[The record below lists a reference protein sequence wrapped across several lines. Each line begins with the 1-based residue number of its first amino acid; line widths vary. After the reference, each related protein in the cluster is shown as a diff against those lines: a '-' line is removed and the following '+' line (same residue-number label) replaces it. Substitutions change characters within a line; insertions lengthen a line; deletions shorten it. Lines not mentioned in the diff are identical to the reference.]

1 VAAGLPTRWV
11 ARWAVRAAIRE
22 NGVAMLI
29 LMHAHASREEIDGV
43 MRHVREHGYEPIE
56 LPGADRIAI
65 GVLGS
70 NPRSIRDN
78 VVGLPG
84 VVDAVPVSKP
94 YKMVGLEWHPGRSV
108 VSVGSAQFGGAEF
121 VVAAGPCAIESET
134 QVLETARA
142 VRGAGGTVLRG
153 GAYKPRTSPY
163 AFRGL
168 GVAGLEMLARA
179 REETGLPVVTE
190 VLTPGDVEVVAAW
203 ADMLQVGTRN
213 AQNYSL
219 LEAVGQ
225 AGKPV
230 MLKRG
235 MSNTVEEWLLSAE
248 YVLSQ
253 GNPDVVLCERGIRS
267 FETATRNTL
276 DLSAVPL
283 VRSLSHLPIVV
294 DPSHATGHRH
304 LVGPMALAALA
315 CGADGLLIE
324 VHPNPDEAL
333 SDGPQSLTLDGF
345 SSLMSELR
353 RIAPAVHRELAP
365 AAVR

>member
-1 VAAGLPTRWV
+1 
-11 ARWAVRAAIRE
+11 
-22 NGVAMLI
+22 MLI
-29 LMHAHASREEIDGV
+29 LMHAHATRAEIEGV
-43 MRHVREHGYEPIE
+43 MQHVRGHGYDPVE
-56 LPGADRIAI
+56 LPGTDRIAI

-70 NPRSIRDN
+70 HPASIRDN

-84 VVDAVPVSKP
+84 VVDAIPVSKP
-94 YKMVGLEWHPGRSV
+94 YKMVGLEWHPSRTV
-108 VSVGSAQFGGAEF
+108 VQVGTAAFGGPEF
-121 VVAAGPCAIESET
+121 VVAAGPCAIEDET
-134 QVLETARA
+134 QVLTTARSVVA
-142 VRGAGGTVLRG
+142 SGALLLRG

-179 REETGLPVVTE
+179 RAETGLPVVTE
-190 VLTPGDVEVVAAW
+190 VLTPADVSVVAEW

-213 AQNYSL
+213 AQNFSL
-219 LEAVGQ
+219 LEAVGE

-230 MLKRG
+230 LLKRG
-235 MSNTVEEWLLSAE
+235 MSNTIEEWLLSAE

-253 GNPDVVLCERGIRS
+253 GNPDVVLCERGIRT

-304 LVGPMALAALA
+304 LVAPMALAALA

-333 SDGPQSLTLDGF
+333 SDGPQSLTLPQFG
-345 SSLMSELR
+345 SLMAELR
-353 RIAPAVHRELAP
+353 RVAPMVGRQM
-365 AAVR
+365 AAVSVG

>member
-1 VAAGLPTRWV
+1 
-11 ARWAVRAAIRE
+11 
-22 NGVAMLI
+22 MLI

-43 MRHVREHGYEPIE
+43 MQHVRSHGYEPIE

-94 YKMVGLEWHPGRSV
+94 YKMVGLEWHPDRTV
-108 VSVGSAQFGGAEF
+108 VSVGSAHFGAPEF
-121 VVAAGPCAIESET
+121 TVAAGPCAIESED
-134 QVLETARA
+134 QVMTTARG
-142 VRGAGGTVLRG
+142 VRAAGATVLRG

-163 AFRGL
+163 SFRGL
-168 GVAGLEMLARA
+168 GVAGLEMLAQA

-225 AGKPV
+225 SGKPV
-230 MLKRG
+230 LLKRG

-324 VHPNPDEAL
+324 VHPQPDEAL
-333 SDGPQSLTLDGF
+333 SDGPQSLTVEQFGT
-345 SSLMSELR
+345 LMSELR
-353 RIAPAVHRELAP
+353 RVAPAVSREMVP
-365 AAVR
+365 VAVG

>member
-1 VAAGLPTRWV
+1 
-11 ARWAVRAAIRE
+11 
-22 NGVAMLI
+22 MLI
-29 LMHAHASREEIDGV
+29 LMHAHATRAEIDGV
-43 MRHVREHGYEPIE
+43 MQHVRGHGYEPVE

-70 NPRSIRDN
+70 HPASIRDN

-84 VVDAVPVSKP
+84 VVDAIPVSKP
-94 YKMVGLEWHPGRSV
+94 YKMVGLEWHPSRTV
-108 VSVGSAQFGGAEF
+108 VRVGAAAFGGPEF
-121 VVAAGPCAIESET
+121 VVAAGPCAIEDEA
-134 QVLETARA
+134 QVFTTARSVLA
-142 VRGAGGTVLRG
+142 SGALLLRG

-163 AFRGL
+163 SFRGL
-168 GVAGLEMLARA
+168 GVAGLEILARA
-179 REETGLPVVTE
+179 RAETGLPVVTE
-190 VLTPGDVEVVAAW
+190 VLTPADVAAVAEW

-213 AQNYSL
+213 AQNFSL
-219 LEAVGQ
+219 LEAVGE

-230 MLKRG
+230 LLKRG
-235 MSNTVEEWLLSAE
+235 MSNTIEEWLLSAE

-276 DLSAVPL
+276 DLSAVPM

-304 LVGPMALAALA
+304 LVAPMALAALA

-333 SDGPQSLTLDGF
+333 SDGPQSLTLQQF
-345 SSLMSELR
+345 ASLMAELR
-353 RIAPAVHRELAP
+353 RVAPVVGRQM
-365 AAVR
+365 AAVSVV

>member
-1 VAAGLPTRWV
+1 
-11 ARWAVRAAIRE
+11 
-22 NGVAMLI
+22 MLI
-29 LMHAHASREEIDGV
+29 LMHAHATRVEIDGV
-43 MRHVREHGYEPIE
+43 MQHVREHGYEPIE
-56 LPGADRIAI
+56 LPGTDRIAI
-65 GVLGS
+65 GVLGT

-94 YKMVGLEWHPGRSV
+94 YKMVGLEWHPGRTV
-108 VSVGSAQFGGAEF
+108 VQVGSAAFGGSQF
-121 VVAAGPCAIESET
+121 TVAAGPCAVEGEE
-134 QVLETARA
+134 QVMATARG
-142 VRGAGGTVLRG
+142 VRAAGASVMRG

-163 AFRGL
+163 SFRGL
-168 GVAGLEMLARA
+168 GVSGLEMLARA

-190 VLTPGDVEVVAAW
+190 VLTPGDVDAVAAW

-230 MLKRG
+230 LLKRG
-235 MSNTVEEWLLSAE
+235 MSNTVEEWLLCAE

-283 VRSLSHLPIVV
+283 VRSLSHLPVVV

-304 LVGPMALAALA
+304 LVAPMALAALA

-324 VHPNPDEAL
+324 VHPQPDEAL
-333 SDGPQSLTLDGF
+333 SDGAQSLDLEQFRTL
-345 SSLMSELR
+345 MAELR
-353 RIAPAVHRELAP
+353 RLAP
-365 AAVR
+365 VVSREMAAVAVG